1 MSRTNP
7 LKELSRFGVSVWLD
21 TISRELLESGELKR
35 LVCDDGVSGLTS
47 NPTIFAN
54 ALSSSKDYDEAVRR
68 LAARHPEPQAL
79 FEALAAEDI
88 RAAADVLRGAYDET
102 DGRDGFA
109 SIELPPELSQNAQA
123 SQAEALRLHKL
134 VGRPNVM
141 IKIPGTAAALPA
153 ITETVAAGVPVN
165 VTLLF
170 SQERY
175 ARVIEAYLQGL
186 ELRARQGKDL
196 SACASVASF
205 FVSRVDTSLDQ
216 DLRTLVAR
224 GGATGQEARELLG
237 RGAVANAKLAYQ
249 IFKKEFSSARFEAL
263 RRKGARPQRL
273 LWASTGTKNPD
284 YKDTLYVSELIGSET
299 VNTMPPA
306 TLRAFRDH
314 GTCRPSIEEDVA
326 GARAAWEGLKALGL
340 DLDATMRR
348 LEDEGLWAFEKSYD
362 AILETVDAK
371 KSSVLAVEEEVAAGL
386 LEFERG
392 RFAQRLWSKDPTLWK
407 TEPAHQKIIR
417 NSLGWLTLPEAM
429 AAGLGPVRS
438 FAAEI
443 RAEGFTHAV
452 VLGMGG
458 SSLTCEVFR
467 RVFTPAPGAP
477 VLEVLDSTNP
487 ATVAALE
494 ARLDLARTLFFVSSK
509 SGGTVEPNC
518 LMDYFFDKVSRR
530 AGNKAGRQF
539 VAITDPGTAMEKAA
553 ISRGFR
559 KVFLNPSDVGG
570 RFSALSLFGLVPAAV
585 MGVDVGRLL
594 NSARAMARACGIE
607 SSAGAA
613 DNPALRLGAA
623 LGLRARAGRDKLTL
637 SLSASLEP
645 FGLWIEQLIAE
656 STGKEGRGILPV
668 HGEPLGAPQSYA
680 ADRVFVRM
688 ALREQP
694 ERDVEE
700 RLAALERAGHP
711 VLRFSLADR
720 YELGGQ
726 FFLWEAATA
735 AAGFL
740 LGVDPFDQPDVQSAK
755 DQTKR
760 LLAGLEGGTLP
771 KETAD
776 LRAGGLAAFADQDL
790 RSSLNANRGLDL
802 PLSRVLGAH
811 LARLKPGDY
820 AAVLAYVHPDEGSR
834 LQLEALQRHLRR
846 ISTAAVTVQYGPRYL
861 HSTGQLY
868 KGGAANGVFLELVA
882 PDATALPVPGQ
893 GFSFGT
899 LHRAQAR
906 GDFAALLE
914 GGRRILRLELGTAVE
929 ESLRAVVN
937 AAAELTACPS

>member
-21 TISRELLESGELKR
+21 YISPELLESGELAR
-35 LVCDDGVSGLTS
+35 LIREDGVSGLTS

-68 LAARHPEPQAL
+68 LCARTPEPQAL
-79 FEALAAEDI
+79 FEALAVEDI
-88 RAAADVLRGAYDET
+88 RAAADQLRGVYDET
-102 DGRDGFA
+102 GGRDGFA
-109 SIELPPELSQNAQA
+109 SLELPPELSQNAPG
-123 SQAEALRLHKL
+123 SHAEALRLHKL

-175 ARVIEAYLQGL
+175 ARVVDAYLQGL
-186 ELRARQGKDL
+186 ELRASQGKDL

-205 FVSRVDTSLDQ
+205 FVSRVDTSLDK
-216 DLRTLVAR
+216 DLQTLAAR
-224 GGATGQEARELLG
+224 GGASGQEARELLG
-237 RGAVANAKLAYQ
+237 RAAVANAKLAYQ
-249 IFKKEFSSARFEAL
+249 IFKKEFSGPRFEVL
-263 RRKGARPQRL
+263 RRNGARPQRL
-273 LWASTGTKNPD
+273 LWASTGTKNPA
-284 YKDTLYVSELIGSET
+284 YKDTLYVAELIGPET

-306 TLRAFRDH
+306 TIKAFRDH

-326 GARAAWEGLKALGL
+326 TARSTWERLKALGL
-340 DLDATMRR
+340 DLDAAMRR
-348 LEDEGLWAFEKSYD
+348 LEDEGLWAFEKSYES
-362 AILETVDAK
+362 ILDIVAEK
-371 KSSVLAVEEEVAAGL
+371 KATVLAVEGEVAAGL
-386 LEFERG
+386 KELEDA
-392 RFAQRLWSKDPTLWK
+392 RFCQRLWSKDPALWK
-407 TEPAHQKIIR
+407 TEPAHQRIIR
-417 NSLGWLTLPEAM
+417 NSLGWLSLPDAM

-443 RAEGFTHAV
+443 HAEGFTHAV

-467 RVFTPAPGAP
+467 RVFQTPGYP

-487 ATVAALE
+487 AAIAALE
-494 ARLDLARTLFFVSSK
+494 ARLNLERTLFLVSSK

-518 LMDYFFDKVSRR
+518 LMDYFFDKVSRK
-530 AGNKAGRQF
+530 AGRKAGRQF

-553 ISRGFR
+553 VSRGFR

-585 MGVDVGRLL
+585 MGLDVARLL
-594 NSARAMARACGIE
+594 NSARAMAQACARE
-607 SSAGAA
+607 AV
-613 DNPALRLGAA
+613 DNPGLRLGAA
-623 LGLRARAGRDKLTL
+623 LGLRARTGRGKLTL
-637 SLSASLEP
+637 SLSPALEP
-645 FGLWIEQLIAE
+645 FGLWIEQLVAE

-668 HGEPLGAPQSYA
+668 HGEPPGAPASYA
-680 ADRVFVRM
+680 ADRVFARI
-688 ALREQP
+688 ALKEQP
-694 ERDVEE
+694 ERDSEQ
-700 RLAALERAGHP
+700 RLAALERSGHP

-726 FFLWEAATA
+726 FFLWETATA

-760 LLAGLEGGTLP
+760 LLGGLDGGGLP

-776 LRAGGLAAFADQDL
+776 LRAGGLAAFADPDL
-790 RSSLNANRGLDL
+790 LSSLAANRGLDL
-802 PLSRVLGAH
+802 PLSRVLAAH

-820 AAVLAYVHPDEGSR
+820 VAVLAYVHPEENSR

-846 ISTAAVTVQYGPRYL
+846 LSTAAVTVQYGPRYL

-868 KGGAANGVFLELVA
+868 KGGAANGVFLELVQ
-882 PDATALPVPGQ
+882 PDAASLPIPGH

-906 GDFAALLE
+906 GDFAAMLE
-914 GGRRILRLELGTAVE
+914 AKRRILRLELGTAVE

-937 AAAELTACPS
+937 AAEELTRCPR

>member
-7 LKELSRFGVSVWLD
+7 LKELCRFGVSVWLD
-21 TISRELLESGELKR
+21 TISRELLESGELAR
-35 LVCDDGVSGLTS
+35 LVAEDGVSGLTS
-47 NPTIFAN
+47 NPSIFAA

-68 LAARHPEPQAL
+68 LAPRQPEPAAL

-88 RAAADVLRGAYDET
+88 RAAADVLRGVYDDT
-102 DGRDGFA
+102 AGRDGFA
-109 SIELPPELSQNAQA
+109 SIELPPELAQDAKA
-123 SQAEALRLHKL
+123 SQAQALRLHQV

-153 ITETVAAGVPVN
+153 ITEAVADGIPVN

-170 SQERY
+170 AQERY
-175 ARVIEAYLQGL
+175 ARVVEAYLQGL

-196 SACASVASF
+196 SVCASVASF
-205 FVSRVDTSLDQ
+205 FVSRVDTSLDR
-216 DLRTLVAR
+216 DLQALAAR
-224 GGATGQEARELLG
+224 GGASGQEARQLLG

-249 IFKKEFSSARFEAL
+249 IFKKEFSGPRFEAL
-263 RRKGARPQRL
+263 QRKGARPQRL
-273 LWASTGTKNPD
+273 LWASTGTKNPA
-284 YKDTLYVSELIGSET
+284 YKDTLYVCELIGPDT

-306 TLRAFRDH
+306 TLKAFRDH
-314 GTCRPSIEEDVA
+314 GACRPSIEEDVA
-326 GARAAWEGLKALGL
+326 GARSDWERLKALGL
-340 DLDATMRR
+340 DLGAAMRR
-348 LEDEGLWAFEKSYD
+348 LEDEGLWAFEKSYNT
-362 AILETVDAK
+362 ILETVAAR
-371 KSSVLAVEEEVAAGL
+371 KSSVLAVEGEVVAGL
-386 LEFERG
+386 REFEEA
-392 RFAQRLWSKDPTLWK
+392 RFCQRLWSKDPALWK
-407 TEPAHQKIIR
+407 GEPAHQKIIR
-417 NSLGWLTLPEAM
+417 NSLGWLSLPEAM
-429 AAGLGPVRS
+429 AAGLGPVRG
-438 FAAEI
+438 FTAEV
-443 RAEGFTHAV
+443 RAEGFKHAV

-458 SSLTCEVFR
+458 SSLACEVFR
-467 RVFTPAPGAP
+467 RVFEPAPGAP
-477 VLEVLDSTNP
+477 TLEVLDSTNP
-487 ATVAALE
+487 ATVAALQ
-494 ARLDLARTLFFVSSK
+494 ARLDLSRTLFFVSSK

-518 LMDYFFDKVSRR
+518 LMDYFFDRVSRR
-530 AGNKAGRQF
+530 AGAKAGRQF

-553 ISRGFR
+553 LSRGFR

-585 MGVDVGRLL
+585 MGLDVGRLL
-594 NSARAMARACGIE
+594 NCARAMARSC
-607 SSAGAA
+607 AA
-613 DNPALRLGAA
+613 AAPENPGLRLGAA
-623 LGLRARAGRDKLTL
+623 LGLHARAGRDKLTL
-637 SLSASLEP
+637 SLSPALEP

-668 HGEPLGAPQSYA
+668 HGEPLGAPQSYG
-680 ADRVFVRM
+680 ADRVFVRI

-700 RLAALERAGHP
+700 RLADLERAGHP

-720 YELGGQ
+720 YELGAQ

-760 LLAGLEGGTLP
+760 LLGGLEGGVLP

-790 RSSLNANRGLDL
+790 RSSLGANRGLDL
-802 PLSRVLGAH
+802 PLSRVLAAH

-820 AAVLAYVHPDEGSR
+820 AAVLAYVHPEEGAR

-846 ISTAAVTVQYGPRYL
+846 ISKAAVTVQYGPRYL

-882 PDATALPVPGQ
+882 PDAASLPVPRQ
-893 GFSFGT
+893 DFSFGT

-937 AAAELTACPS
+937 AAAELSACPS